1 MQIKTDERLNEQ
13 LQEEASTLRRLIIDN
28 NKTYSTRFVTTE
40 SKDSPSMFITDT
52 ETDKTIEVP
61 LYAFGDVMK
70 VLRELFED

>member
-13 LQEEASTLRRLIIDN
+13 LQEEASTLRRFIIDN

-40 SKDSPSMFITDT
+40 SKDSPNMFVTDT

-70 VLRELFED
+70 ALRKLFED